1 MRTIAR
7 LLTDTAREAR
17 RAYTAL
23 MLAFAAAVAG
33 GCADRA
39 AGEYERLPYGTISI
53 AHLKS
58 LATAESAVI
67 TDDVA
72 ITGYVVANDL
82 YGEFYK
88 TIVVCDTS
96 GGIEI
101 AVDSA
106 TTATLFPISARITVH
121 CSGLALGDYGG
132 RIMLGARPTGAYTV
146 DRISVSDLARYFT
159 ADTSAPAAPDPLR
172 VSIGGLAPEHIG
184 RLIELHDVTFA
195 HYAGLTWCDTDP
207 ETGDYITTSRALH
220 DTAGHSVA
228 VRTIAQCLYR
238 AESIPSGYGTVRAV
252 VEYFN
257 GGYSLR
263 IANHGIEFPRSG
275 E

>member
-1 MRTIAR
+1 M
-7 LLTDTAREAR
+7 TDILRGKLSVAAK
-17 RAYTAL
+17 
-23 MLAFAAAVAG
+23 AAALAVAVAVVC

-39 AGEYERLPYGTISI
+39 AGEYAQQPYGTVSI

-58 LATAESAVI
+58 LATAESTTV
-67 TDDVA
+67 TDDVS

-132 RIMLGARPTGAYTV
+132 RIMLGARPAGGYTA
-146 DRISVSDLARYFT
+146 DRISVADFARYFVVDK
-159 ADTSAPAAPDPLR
+159 AAPAAPDPLR
-172 VSIGGLAPEHIG
+172 ITLGELAPEHID
-184 RLIELHDVTFA
+184 RLIELRNVTFA
-195 HYAGLTWCDTDP
+195 DAAGHAWCDTDP
-207 ETGDYITTSRALH
+207 ATGDYITTSRELH
-220 DTAGHSVA
+220 DGEGRSIA

-238 AESIPSGYGTVRAV
+238 AEKIPSGYGAVRAV

-257 GGYSLR
+257 GEYSLR
-263 IANHGIEFPRSG
+263 IANHGIEFPQNA